1 MNSYIRKYTITF
13 YCLYGKNFGY
23 GHYSRINSFVKNLN
37 KKVKLV
43 TFGDPVNISKKLYS
57 KYDYYKNIREYNYK
71 NILKKK
77 NSLAIL
83 DLSNYIFFKKNNI
96 NFFYKKIRNTFE
108 KVIVIDSISS
118 ESFYNKINLSVDCLV
133 IPYFVAN
140 KYKKKYRKIN
150 FLTFPEIYFC
160 NEKILKLK
168 HNKTKQ
174 IKSCLVTLG
183 STDNKNLNFEL
194 IKILSS
200 NLFREINF
208 TFILGKFLTNNYK
221 EKLKILSKKNT
232 NIKLIDFNLNFY
244 SLFNKSDLILSSS
257 GITKYE
263 ALITK
268 KPNIRIY
275 RNYREKILD
284 NEFSKKQ
291 TIKGFNLKAEK
302 KSFIN
307 YFKKLV
313 FNENFSKKIL
323 NKNFRMLNSIK
334 IKNINNIDVRI

>member
-13 YCLYGKNFGY
+13 FCLYGKNFGY

-140 KYKKKYRKIN
+140 KYKKKYKKIN

-275 RNYREKILD
+275 RNRREKILD

-302 KSFIN
+302 IPFIN

-323 NKNFRMLNSIK
+323 NKNFKMLNNIK

>member
-1 MNSYIRKYTITF
+1 MDGTLMNSYIRKYTITF

-200 NLFREINF
+200 NLFRKINF

-221 EKLKILSKKNT
+221 EKLKTLSKKNT

-275 RNYREKILD
+275 RNHREKILD

-291 TIKGFNLKAEK
+291 IIKGFNLKAEK
-302 KSFIN
+302 NHS
-307 YFKKLV
+307 
-313 FNENFSKKIL
+313 
-323 NKNFRMLNSIK
+323 
-334 IKNINNIDVRI
+334 

>member
-57 KYDYYKNIREYNYK
+57 KYDYYKNIREYNYE

-221 EKLKILSKKNT
+221 EKLKTLSKKNT

-275 RNYREKILD
+275 RNHREKILD

>member
-1 MNSYIRKYTITF
+1 M
-13 YCLYGKNFGY
+13 
-23 GHYSRINSFVKNLN
+23 
-37 KKVKLV
+37 
-43 TFGDPVNISKKLYS
+43 
-57 KYDYYKNIREYNYK
+57 
-71 NILKKK
+71 
-77 NSLAIL
+77 

>member
-275 RNYREKILD
+275 RNHREKILD

>member
-13 YCLYGKNFGY
+13 FCLYGKNFGY
-23 GHYSRINSFVKNLN
+23 GHYSRINSFVKNI
-37 KKVKLV
+37 KKRVKLV
-43 TFGDPVNISKKLYS
+43 TFGDPINISKKLYS
-57 KYDYYKNIREYNYK
+57 KYDYYKNIKEYNNK

-83 DLSNYIFFKKNNI
+83 DLSNYSFFKKNNI

-108 KVIVIDSISS
+108 KVIVIDSILN

-140 KYKKKYRKIN
+140 KYKKKYKKIN

-183 STDNKNLNFEL
+183 STDNNNLNFEL

-200 NLFREINF
+200 NLFRKINF

-221 EKLKILSKKNT
+221 KKLIALSKEKI

-275 RNYREKILD
+275 RNRREKILD

-302 KSFIN
+302 IPFIN

-323 NKNFRMLNSIK
+323 NKNFKMLNNIK

>member
-96 NFFYKKIRNTFE
+96 NFFYKKIRNIFE

-221 EKLKILSKKNT
+221 EKLKTLSKKNT

-275 RNYREKILD
+275 RNHREKILD

>member
-221 EKLKILSKKNT
+221 EKLKTLSKKNT

-275 RNYREKILD
+275 RNHREKILD

>member
-13 YCLYGKNFGY
+13 FCLYGKNFGY
-23 GHYSRINSFVKNLN
+23 GHYSRINSFVKNI
-37 KKVKLV
+37 KKRVKLV
-43 TFGDPVNISKKLYS
+43 TFGDPINISKKLYS
-57 KYDYYKNIREYNYK
+57 KYDYYKNIKEYNNK

-83 DLSNYIFFKKNNI
+83 DLSNYSFFKKNNI

-108 KVIVIDSISS
+108 KVIVIDSILN

-140 KYKKKYRKIN
+140 KYKKKYKKIN

-174 IKSCLVTLG
+174 IKNCLVTLG
-183 STDNKNLNFEL
+183 STDNNNLNFEL

-200 NLFREINF
+200 NLFRKINF

-221 EKLKILSKKNT
+221 KKLIALSKEKI

-275 RNYREKILD
+275 RNRREKILD

-302 KSFIN
+302 IPFIN

-323 NKNFRMLNSIK
+323 NKNFKMLNNIK